1 MKYIYD
7 NIASRKDFGPVI
19 VCFKKKKMS
28 KFETEFTET

>member
-7 NIASRKDFGPVI
+7 KIAPRKDFGPVI
-19 VCFKKKKMS
+19 VCFKKKMS